1 MLFCFNVDGFLCVG
15 LGMVFVRRVRVGL
28 NSTLLFLSSF
38 FSVCESWETSS
49 ACRSHSPSRRHIIYQ
64 KGWRG
69 RENDVNNESQQI
81 PSGHQRKHKS
91 TQTSRKVLTLV
102 FHFDVDSKRNQT
114 KVRRKSL
121 KQTLVTRSPVLIQV
135 RLWVNNIRQG
145 ASTWAPTFLP
155 SASSNLLQW
164 SCRHTHTKHQKPQTF
179 VWAFLSAFFGWGAA
193 ARRMFGVW
201 TWARSLSHS
210 LTSNVIS
217 FLCISCAFG
226 IISPPPHLFSGLWRL
241 KFFFLRFG
249 WTYAAAPFFHP
260 LSLLMCSLWFTL
272 CDLNLIVS
280 YQTHAQ
286 LPHKMKLCCCCLLPL
301 LRSSEKKRWS
311 C

>member
-1 MLFCFNVDGFLCVG
+1 MCWIGDGFCESVSTQLC
-15 LGMVFVRRVRVGL
+15 FFFP
-28 NSTLLFLSSF
+28 LFF
-38 FSVCESWETSS
+38 CVCESWETSS

-64 KGWRG
+64 EGWRG

-102 FHFDVDSKRNQT
+102 FHFNVDSKRNQT

-135 RLWVNNIRQG
+135 RLWVNNIRRG

-155 SASSNLLQW
+155 SASSNLLRW

-193 ARRMFGVW
+193 QQQEE
-201 TWARSLSHS
+201 
-210 LTSNVIS
+210 
-217 FLCISCAFG
+217 FLVCELELAPF
-226 IISPPPHLFSGLWRL
+226 HTLWRL
-241 KFFFLRFG
+241 MLFHFYVFRVLLGSSLLQPISPLVSEDSNFSFSASVELMLLLLYSTHSFSSCVHCGLRYV
-249 WTYAAAPFFHP
+249 TSTSSYRIKHTLSYPIKRNSSAAA
-260 LSLLMCSLWFTL
+260 
-272 CDLNLIVS
+272 
-280 YQTHAQ
+280 A
-286 LPHKMKLCCCCLLPL
+286 CCRC
-301 LRSSEKKRWS
+301 
-311 C
+311 